1 MAIDAAAIKTARVS
15 CEGGSAISASVIRT
29 P

>member
-1 MAIDAAAIKTARVS
+1 MTIDAAAIKTALAS
-15 CEGGSAISASVIRT
+15 CEGASALSASVIRT